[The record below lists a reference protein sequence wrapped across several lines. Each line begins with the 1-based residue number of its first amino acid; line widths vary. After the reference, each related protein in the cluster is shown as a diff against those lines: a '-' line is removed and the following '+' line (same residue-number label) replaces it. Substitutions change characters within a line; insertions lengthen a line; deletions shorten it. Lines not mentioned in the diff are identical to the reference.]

1 MNQDIGPHQMK
12 HYGKTFH
19 LASRFLNTRHAH
31 AAAQLYAICR
41 TIDDIADLTDDPN
54 IARTQLTNLYKS
66 IESSNRSDPLVAA
79 FLDIQPAVQASPLLD
94 LISGV
99 LSDLEV
105 VRIQTTEE
113 LHLYAYRVA
122 GTVGMMMCDVFGVT
136 DPDARAYATDLGIA
150 MQMTNIARDVLEDAE
165 SNRRYLP
172 GEWLND
178 IGPQEIIAPSI
189 EQRLNIQSSV
199 LKLLRW
205 ADDLYESGLRGL
217 PALPTRAR
225 LGVLIAARAYREIG
239 ISLINNNCNIWQGR
253 TVVSKVK
260 KTSICI
266 HALVSFNTIPK
277 LNKRAFRLSK
287 LPDVN

>member
-1 MNQDIGPHQMK
+1 MNQNIGAHQMK

-54 IARTQLTNLYKS
+54 IARAKLTNLYQS
-66 IESSNRSDPLVAA
+66 IETSNRNDPLVAA
-79 FLDIQPAVQASPLLD
+79 FLDIQPAVQAALLLD
-94 LISGV
+94 LITGV
-99 LSDLEV
+99 LSDLAV
-105 VRIQTTEE
+105 VRIQTAEE

-122 GTVGMMMCDVFGVT
+122 GTVGIMMCDVFGVT
-136 DPDARAYATDLGIA
+136 DSEARAYATDLGIA

-165 SNRRYLP
+165 ANRRYLP

-178 IGPQEIIAPSI
+178 IEPQEIVAPTV
-189 EQRLNIQSSV
+189 EQRLNIQASV

-205 ADDLYESGLRGL
+205 ADDMYESGLRGL

-239 ISLINNNCNIWQGR
+239 ICLIKNNCNIWQGR
-253 TVVSKVK
+253 TVVSNVK
-260 KTSICI
+260 KISICI
-266 HALVSFNTIPK
+266 YALIFFNTIPK
-277 LNKRAFRLSK
+277 LDKRAFRLNK
-287 LPDVN
+287 FPDVN